1 MELAAIYGRERE
13 LDLGDGFLR
22 SVGDGIKLL
31 RLEGEAGIGKT
42 TVWRELARRAEQLGF
57 RVLSCQPAETEAKL
71 ALSALADLLDAV
83 PSKAF
88 VPLPLPQ
95 RRALEIA
102 LLRSEPDP
110 VAPDFRTLATAV
122 RSVLAHMSV
131 AGPSLVAIDDVQWL
145 DPTSTMVLAFALRRL
160 AQSSLAVLFAI
171 RGSGAAGLA
180 DDGLVPPGS
189 VTRLALGPL
198 TPAALGPLLADRVLP
213 RLSRPAL
220 VRIHAAAGGN
230 PLFALEIA
238 REFDQL
244 PAVGPGARLPV
255 PSGVR
260 ELLADRVPRLPV
272 EASEALLA
280 AAALSRPTVRLDNMD

>member
-1 MELAAIYGRERE
+1 
-13 LDLGDGFLR
+13 
-22 SVGDGIKLL
+22 
-31 RLEGEAGIGKT
+31 
-42 TVWRELARRAEQLGF
+42 
-57 RVLSCQPAETEAKL
+57 
-71 ALSALADLLDAV
+71 
-83 PSKAF
+83 
-88 VPLPLPQ
+88 
-95 RRALEIA
+95 
-102 LLRSEPDP
+102 
-110 VAPDFRTLATAV
+110 
-122 RSVLAHMSV
+122 
-131 AGPSLVAIDDVQWL
+131 
-145 DPTSTMVLAFALRRL
+145 MVLAFALRRL
-160 AQSSLAVLFAI
+160 AESSLAVLFAI

-244 PAVGPGARLPV
+244 PAVGSAARLPV

-260 ELLADRVPRLPV
+260 EFLADRVPRLPA

-280 AAALSRPTVRLDNMD
+280 AAALSRPTVRLVEQASSASGLLPRRAAWFGLMATGSPLPTRCTHQPSMSPLRGRVGASFIDVSRIL